1 MAKGEFTAIYVHAGD
16 WWAAK
21 VAEVPGVN
29 SQGRSLEEARE
40 NLQDAL
46 TQMLEILE
54 EEANHFGQGGEI
66 VKETIVRRAS

>member
-1 MAKGEFTAIYVHAGD
+1 
-16 WWAAK
+16 
-21 VAEVPGVN
+21 
-29 SQGRSLEEARE
+29 
-40 NLQDAL
+40 L